1 MSGFLLIIISSLL
14 YPFVDVLK
22 KKATSHYTVN
32 IIFWAV
38 AVFSL
43 PIYIIFLCRSG
54 IPAIDPSFWW
64 IISIDAPLLIFTNIL
79 LIKDEKIAP
88 ISTTLPLLSFT
99 PVFLIGTSYLFLGE
113 LPTTFGIMGIFLVV
127 AGAILLKGEEIR
139 KGLWYRIKNIF
150 SHKASL
156 YILIIALIWSFNA
169 NFAKMAMQRSSV
181 EFYLFIIVLIE
192 TVFMSIWMGYRY
204 RHHYKKMISGH
215 LPLLIAAALIT
226 AIANIIF
233 LFGLETVFVSY
244 AIAIKR
250 GILIIGSLILGA
262 VYFKE
267 KNMKFR
273 IIGTTIMVIGLVF
286 ILVLK

>member
-1 MSGFLLIIISSLL
+1 MSGFILIIIASLL

-22 KKATSHYTVN
+22 KKATSHYSIY

-43 PIYIIFLCRSG
+43 PIYLVFLWVDG
-54 IPAIDPSFWW
+54 IPEINPYFWL
-64 IISIDAPLLIFTNIL
+64 IIAFDIPLLIFTNIL

-99 PVFLIGTSYLFLGE
+99 PVFLIGTSYIFLHE
-113 LPTTFGIMGIFLVV
+113 LPTSYGIIGILLVV

-139 KGLWYRIKNIF
+139 QGLWFRIKNIF
-150 SHKASL
+150 SHKSSL

-169 NFAKMAMQRSSV
+169 NFSKMAMQKSSA
-181 EFYLFIIVLIE
+181 EFYLFIITLVEAL
-192 TVFMSIWMGYRY
+192 FMSVWMGYRH

-215 LPLLIAAALIT
+215 LPILLTAALIT
-226 AIANIIF
+226 GLANIIF
-233 LFGLETVFVSY
+233 LFGLDDVFVSY

-250 GILIIGSLILGA
+250 AGLIIGSLIMGA

-267 KNMKFR
+267 HNIKYRLFGATLM
-273 IIGTTIMVIGLVF
+273 IIGILF
-286 ILVLK
+286 ILILN